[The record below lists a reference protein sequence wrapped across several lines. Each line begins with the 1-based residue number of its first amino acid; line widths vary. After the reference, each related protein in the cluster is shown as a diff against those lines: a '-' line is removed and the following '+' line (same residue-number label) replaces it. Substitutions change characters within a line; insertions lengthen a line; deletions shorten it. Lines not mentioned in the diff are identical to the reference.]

1 MANQTQWLKIQL
13 LSVASGISFL
23 GSAMTTWAVVLRDK
37 DVAGASGVSLL
48 FLCMLLP
55 SVLLSPWAGLL
66 ADKYSTRTLMPPLL
80 IVMSLCSFS
89 LAMGWPAW
97 WSYIALLISASAN
110 TGVNAAFSALL
121 PSLAAKEDVPR
132 ASGLNSIATALGSL
146 LAPAIGGTLV
156 GTTGFHWPFI
166 IDGVSFIILTIA
178 ILLLRV
184 NRSGVSTHE
193 EGSLQALAGLKFV
206 FQDKLIRSIVILIA
220 VLIVSLGVIQVGEVF
235 LLVDE
240 LNATPVIYGIAGAI
254 FALGAVTGGIF
265 ATVTKVPMRFHLKII
280 TAAMITVLVVVVV
293 IASAQNWWIV
303 MSFGYLGGICVA
315 VLNAYGTGIIQ
326 NRTKEEVRGRVMAA
340 FGAVI
345 TVGTVTSTA
354 LAGIVIQTFGVRATF
369 VGAAVIG
376 AVILA
381 ILGPAVLKNGK
392 SYGREDQIPAA

>member
-1 MANQTQWLKIQL
+1 M
-13 LSVASGISFL
+13 
-23 GSAMTTWAVVLRDK
+23 
-37 DVAGASGVSLL
+37 
-48 FLCMLLP
+48 
-55 SVLLSPWAGLL
+55 
-66 ADKYSTRTLMPPLL
+66 
-80 IVMSLCSFS
+80 
-89 LAMGWPAW
+89 
-97 WSYIALLISASAN
+97 
-110 TGVNAAFSALL
+110 
-121 PSLAAKEDVPR
+121 
-132 ASGLNSIATALGSL
+132 NSIATALGSL
-146 LAPAIGGTLV
+146 LAPAIGGALV
-156 GTTGFHWPFI
+156 GTTGFYWPFI
-166 IDGVSFIILTIA
+166 IDGVSFIVLTIA

-206 FQDKLIRSIVILIA
+206 FQDKLIRSIVILIT

-254 FALGAVTGGIF
+254 FAFGAVTGGIF
-265 ATVTKVPMRFHLKII
+265 TTVTKVPMRHHLKII
-280 TAAMITVLVVVVV
+280 TVAMITVLVVVVV

-315 VLNAYGTGIIQ
+315 LLNAYGTGIIQ

-345 TVGTVTSTA
+345 TIGTVTSTA
-354 LAGIVIQTFGVRATF
+354 LAGIVIQAFGVRATF

>member
-1 MANQTQWLKIQL
+1 MTKQTQWLKIQL

-23 GSAMTTWAVVLRDK
+23 GSALTTFAVVLRDK
-37 DVAGASGVSLL
+37 DAAGASGVSLL

-89 LAMGWPAW
+89 LAMGWPSW
-97 WSYIALLISASAN
+97 WSFIALLLSASAN

-121 PSLAAKEDVPR
+121 PSLAAKEDVSR
-132 ASGLNSIATALGSL
+132 ANGLNSTFTALGSL
-146 LAPAIGGTLV
+146 LAPAIGGVLV
-156 GTTGFHWPFI
+156 SSTGFVLPFI
-166 IDGVSFIILTIA
+166 IDGVSFIVLTA
-178 ILLLRV
+178 SILLLQV
-184 NRSGVSTHE
+184 NRVGVTEHE
-193 EGSLQALAGLKFV
+193 QGSLQALAGIKFV
-206 FQDKLIRSIVILIA
+206 FQDKLIRSIVILMT
-220 VLIVSLGVIQVGEVF
+220 VLIISLGVIQVGEVF
-235 LLVDE
+235 LLIDE
-240 LNATPVIYGIAGAI
+240 LGASTLIYGLAGAI

-265 ATVTKVPMRFHLKII
+265 TTVTKIPMRYHLRIV
-280 TAAMITVLVVVVV
+280 TAAILTVLIVVVV
-293 IASAQNWWIV
+293 IASAHHWWVV

-315 VLNAYGTGIIQ
+315 LLNSYGTGIIQ
-326 NRTKEEVRGRVMAA
+326 NRTKEEVRARVMST

-354 LAGIVIQTFGVRATF
+354 LAGIVISTFGVRQTF

-381 ILGPAVLKNGK
+381 VLGPAVLKNGK
-392 SYGREDQIPAA
+392 DYGKEEASSKG

>member
-1 MANQTQWLKIQL
+1 MTKQTQWLKIQL

-23 GSAMTTWAVVLRDK
+23 GSALTTFAVVLRDK
-37 DVAGASGVSLL
+37 DAAGASGVSLL

-89 LAMGWPAW
+89 LAMGWPSW
-97 WSYIALLISASAN
+97 WSFIALLLSASAN

-121 PSLAAKEDVPR
+121 PSLAAKEDVSR
-132 ASGLNSIATALGSL
+132 ANGLNSTFTALGSL
-146 LAPAIGGTLV
+146 LAPAIGGVLV
-156 GTTGFHWPFI
+156 SSTGFVLPFI
-166 IDGVSFIILTIA
+166 IDGVSFIVLTA
-178 ILLLRV
+178 SILLLQV
-184 NRSGVSTHE
+184 NRVGVTEHE
-193 EGSLQALAGLKFV
+193 QGSLQALAGIKFV
-206 FQDKLIRSIVILIA
+206 FQDKLIRSIVILMT
-220 VLIVSLGVIQVGEVF
+220 VLIISLGVIQVGEVF
-235 LLVDE
+235 LLIDE
-240 LNATPVIYGIAGAI
+240 LGASTLIYGLAGAI

-265 ATVTKVPMRFHLKII
+265 TTVTKIPMRYHLRIV
-280 TAAMITVLVVVVV
+280 TAAILTVLVVVVV
-293 IASAQNWWIV
+293 IASAHHWWVV

-315 VLNAYGTGIIQ
+315 LLNSYGTGIIQ
-326 NRTKEEVRGRVMAA
+326 NRTKEEVRARVMST

-354 LAGIVIQTFGVRATF
+354 LAGIVISTFGVRQTF

-381 ILGPAVLKNGK
+381 VLGPAVLKNGK
-392 SYGREDQIPAA
+392 DYGKEEASSKG

>member
-1 MANQTQWLKIQL
+1 MAKETQWLRIQL

-55 SVLLSPWAGLL
+55 SVLLSPWAGLM

-97 WSYIALLISASAN
+97 WSYIALLLSASAN

-146 LAPAIGGTLV
+146 LAPAIGGALV
-156 GTTGFHWPFI
+156 GTTGFYWPFI
-166 IDGVSFIILTIA
+166 IDGISFIVLTAA
-178 ILLLRV
+178 ILLLKV
-184 NRSGVSTHE
+184 NRSGVSVHE

-206 FQDKLIRSIVILIA
+206 FQDKLIRSIVILIT

-235 LLVDE
+235 LLIDE

-254 FALGAVTGGIF
+254 FAFGAVTGGIF
-265 ATVTKVPMRFHLKII
+265 TTVTKVPMRFHLKII

-293 IASAQNWWIV
+293 IASAHHWWVV

-315 VLNAYGTGIIQ
+315 LLNAYGTGIIQ

-345 TVGTVTSTA
+345 TIGTVTSTA